1 VLTPVAFAQDHSTQ
15 FALPQAESIAAPLH
29 VEDAVTEAL
38 AANPEIRAAERRM
51 ALAKSKTWT
60 ASSLDDPMLMVRDWD
75 TPLRKPWDLNMAQ
88 PMFMLQRTF
97 INQDK
102 RKMRAQVAA
111 GDAGIAE
118 AELESQRQQ
127 VVAQVREIC
136 SVLLRNADE
145 RAVLT
150 HQNGL
155 LKEAFSMALA
165 QYTVG
170 KVPQADVLRAQMA
183 LTRLGERTIQL
194 EEERDAARAQLNA
207 LMGRGAGDPVE
218 VAGVYRTL
226 DRLPTLDDLERLALE
241 HRPELTALDR
251 AIVQKNDESKLART
265 AFKSDYTVGLGYMLM
280 PSGSAMRNAYMAE
293 FSMNLPALNRA
304 RHEGEAAQADLATR
318 VTESEREARANAVF
332 LEVRQAQ
339 VATLAAA
346 RRVRLY
352 RDTLLPQAEAAFKAA
367 LAAYQNNRAEFPTLI
382 DSQSLLLEVETSTYT
397 AAAAVDAGLAQ
408 LERAIGTS
416 LPNEINQN
424 DKKMER
430 TGK

>member
-1 VLTPVAFAQDHSTQ
+1 
-15 FALPQAESIAAPLH
+15 
-29 VEDAVTEAL
+29 
-38 AANPEIRAAERRM
+38 
-51 ALAKSKTWT
+51 
-60 ASSLDDPMLMVRDWD
+60 
-75 TPLRKPWDLNMAQ
+75 
-88 PMFMLQRTF
+88 
-97 INQDK
+97 
-102 RKMRAQVAA
+102 
-111 GDAGIAE
+111 
-118 AELESQRQQ
+118 
-127 VVAQVREIC
+127 
-136 SVLLRNADE
+136 
-145 RAVLT
+145 
-150 HQNGL
+150 
-155 LKEAFSMALA
+155 
-165 QYTVG
+165 
-170 KVPQADVLRAQMA
+170 
-183 LTRLGERTIQL
+183 
-194 EEERDAARAQLNA
+194 
-207 LMGRGAGDPVE
+207 
-218 VAGVYRTL
+218 
-226 DRLPTLDDLERLALE
+226 
-241 HRPELTALDR
+241 
-251 AIVQKNDESKLART
+251 
-265 AFKSDYTVGLGYMLM
+265 MLM